1 MLTEET
7 KTQNAEQSLNTLSE
21 GESRENKVRCANRLL
36 AGLASVPVI
45 LCGICL
51 VAVLLIHLLLSG
63 GSRAAAAAS
72 GVSDA
77 VFMDRF
83 DMFMVNKTSDA
94 LDGILN
100 IDKVY
105 WLSDQEL
112 VAPKPNPDNYGTARK
127 PEELAWLLEEAQDL
141 IGDQEMLFGMDTP
154 VWDGDKIYYY
164 YDETILVITW
174 KEEVGRATYTFSEVK
189 IAHPSQFRRFL
200 ADGEFGSDKQYV
212 TTDMANSVNAVVA
225 SSGDFYKHRHYGIV
239 VYDGEIKR
247 SEFQKVDTCFIDDQ
261 GDLIFSPQQQFKD
274 QETAQQYVD
283 DHNIRFSLAFGPIL
297 VEDGKACV
305 PPIYLLGEIDGHYSR
320 MALCQTGP
328 LHYLLV
334 NSTAEFPTQ
343 LRPTIAEF
351 ADVLVDH
358 GVEKAYALDGG
369 QTTVITMDGELINS
383 VDYGFQRQ
391 ISDIIYFATALPDG
405 E

>member
-1 MLTEET
+1 MLAEET
-7 KTQNAEQSLNTLSE
+7 KTQNAQQLLNTVSE
-21 GESRENKVRCANRLL
+21 EKTQGDKARGTSRLL
-36 AGLASVPVI
+36 AGLAGIPVI

-51 VAVLLIHLLLSG
+51 VAALLIHLLLSG
-63 GSRAAAAAS
+63 GSGAVAAAN
-72 GVSDA
+72 GVSSA

-83 DMFMVNKTSDA
+83 DMFMVNQTSNA

-100 IDKVY
+100 IEKVY

-112 VAPKPNPDNYGTARK
+112 VAPKPNPDNYGTARN
-127 PEELAWLLEEAQDL
+127 PEELAWLLEEAKDL

-154 VWDGDKIYYY
+154 VLDSDQIYYY

-174 KEEVGRATYTFSEVK
+174 KELIGRATYTFSEVK

-212 TTDMANSVNAVVA
+212 TTDMAQSVNAVVA

-239 VYDGEIKR
+239 VHDGEIKR
-247 SEFQKVDTCFIDDQ
+247 SEFEKVDTCFIDDQ
-261 GDLIFSPQQQFKD
+261 GDLIFSHKRSFED
-274 QETAQQYVD
+274 QDTAQQFVD

-297 VEDGKACV
+297 VEDGAACV
-305 PPIYLLGEIDGHYSR
+305 PRKYLLGEIDGHYSR

-334 NSTAEFPTQ
+334 NSTAETPTQ
-343 LRPTIAEF
+343 LRPTVAEF
-351 ADVLVDH
+351 ADVLVAH
-358 GVEKAYALDGG
+358 GVGKAYALDGG